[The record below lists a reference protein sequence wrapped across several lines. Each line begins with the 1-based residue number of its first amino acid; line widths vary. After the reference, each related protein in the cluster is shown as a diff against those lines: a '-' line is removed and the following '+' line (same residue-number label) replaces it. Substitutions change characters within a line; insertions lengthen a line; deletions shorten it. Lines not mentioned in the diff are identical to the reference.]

1 MADCSK
7 NNNYPLLSTGSLIR
21 NIRFTTNRK
30 VIEMILTSDGSVECT
45 RNIDSNAFLGVKIVN
60 NNLVYT
66 DAIIGLST
74 SITMEVSRNPVIKI
88 EQGTGGVLNIIGI
101 DDAENNF
108 SVPQLNVRYDA
119 ATDTIR
125 FQI

>member
-7 NNNYPLLSTGSLIR
+7 NNNYPLLSTGSLTR

-30 VIEMILTSDGSVECT
+30 VIEMILTSNNSVECT

-66 DAIIGLST
+66 DAILGLST
-74 SITMEVSRNPVIKI
+74 GITMDVSKNPLIRI
-88 EQGTGGVLNIIGI
+88 EQGLGGVLNIIGV
-101 DDAENNF
+101 DDTETSF

-119 ATDTIR
+119 ATNTIR